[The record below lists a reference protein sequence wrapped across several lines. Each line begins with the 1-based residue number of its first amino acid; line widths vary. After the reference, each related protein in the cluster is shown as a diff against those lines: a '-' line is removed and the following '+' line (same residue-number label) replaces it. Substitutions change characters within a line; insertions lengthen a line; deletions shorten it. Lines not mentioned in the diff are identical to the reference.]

1 MTPRKVV
8 ENELTREIILDT
20 ARILFADTGY
30 QHVSMRKIA
39 TELGYSH
46 GALYY
51 HFRNKAE
58 IFYAI
63 ILKDFALLDTE
74 LQSVFKMKGTSL
86 EKGRQV
92 LLSFIKFGMDH
103 PNHYEL
109 MFLTKD
115 KEVKSYLKQEP
126 NKSYER
132 FAKTIH
138 QLTEKKAGPKE
149 IWFVLLSVHGFVTVH
164 SRNDQTFDEVKGL
177 AETHVNLILK
187 AVLT

>member
-1 MTPRKVV
+1 MSPRKVV
-8 ENELTREIILDT
+8 ENELTREMILDT
-20 ARILFADTGY
+20 ARNLFADTGY

-63 ILKDFALLDTE
+63 VLKDFTLLDRE
-74 LQSVFKMKGTSL
+74 LQSVLKMEGTKL
-86 EKGRQV
+86 EKGRQI
-92 LLSFIKFGMDH
+92 LLGFIKFGMDH

-126 NKSYER
+126 NESYER
-132 FAKTIH
+132 FAETIH

-164 SRNDQTFDEVKGL
+164 SRNDQTYDEVKGL

-187 AVLT
+187 AVLA